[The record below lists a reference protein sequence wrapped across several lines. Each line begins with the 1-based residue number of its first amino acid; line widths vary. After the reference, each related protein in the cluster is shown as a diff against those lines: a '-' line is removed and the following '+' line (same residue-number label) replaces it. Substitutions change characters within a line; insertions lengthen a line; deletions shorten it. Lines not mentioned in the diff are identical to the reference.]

1 MKLNIDG
8 EPTELDM
15 DDSACGVRLAAL
27 GCCFCICTL
36 GLSWV
41 PMCCWCS
48 TMESKYQ
55 RARVRAENER
65 ATNYPQQDNNVGAG
79 EDDNQGSR
87 FRIQIHEN
95 NNNRDNEQYTFTISI
110 QSASNED
117 DGAAMPPHTPTNN
130 TNNAE
135 SNTYTNNYNTY
146 SPTTGGEQ
154 RGPVCEGIHLPD
166 EQEHIG

>member
-1 MKLNIDG
+1 
-8 EPTELDM
+8 
-15 DDSACGVRLAAL
+15 
-27 GCCFCICTL
+27 
-36 GLSWV
+36 
-41 PMCCWCS
+41 
-48 TMESKYQ
+48 MESKYQ

-65 ATNYPQQDNNVGAG
+65 ATNYPQQDNIVGAA

-110 QSASNED
+110 QSASNDD

-135 SNTYTNNYNTY
+135 SNTYNNNYNTY

-166 EQEHIG
+166 EQEHIGWFFMNRAFCMPHIFISTFYWNHTCSYGILLKS